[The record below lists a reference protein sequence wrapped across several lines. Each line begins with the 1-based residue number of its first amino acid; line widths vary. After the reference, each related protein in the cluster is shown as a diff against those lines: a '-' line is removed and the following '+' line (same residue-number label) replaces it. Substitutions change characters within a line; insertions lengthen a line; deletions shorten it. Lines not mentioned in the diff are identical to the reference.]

1 MYYQYISD
9 EQRRMGANPGQPFG
23 TGSIF
28 AHCGVA
34 PSSCTCSTPRRSRLA
49 LHENRPRRSDQVGC
63 WQARIIPTGAV
74 YDGRAQ
80 VEAYYRESR
89 TAFPDQRNELIS
101 LRHAEDAVIVEF
113 WLRGTHRGPLGHV
126 PPTGRA
132 FEVRMSAFFIFEGER
147 LVCERVYFDAM
158 SLLRQLLAGVS
169 LRRPASLLVLLRTL
183 RGLGRNQ
190 RKMAAR

>member
-1 MYYQYISD
+1 MAEAELRVAREKLVREHMAD
-9 EQRRMGANPGQPFG
+9 ENSLDFDRVLATFP
-23 TGSIF
+23 
-28 AHCGVA
+28 H
-34 PSSCTCSTPRRSRLA
+34 PRY
-49 LHENRPRRSDQVGC
+49 E
-63 WQARIIPTGAV
+63 IIPTGAV
-74 YDGRAQ
+74 YDGRVE

-126 PPTGRA
+126 PPTGQS

-147 LVCERVYFDAM
+147 LACERVYFDAM
-158 SLLRQLLAGVS
+158 SMLRQLLAGVS

-190 RKMAAR
+190 KELQGR

>member
-1 MYYQYISD
+1 MTATELRAAREKLVREHMAD
-9 EQRRMGANPGQPFG
+9 ENSLDFER
-23 TGSIF
+23 
-28 AHCGVA
+28 V
-34 PSSCTCSTPRRSRLA
+34 LA
-49 LHENRPRRSDQVGC
+49 TFPHPHYEIV
-63 WQARIIPTGAV
+63 PTGAV
-74 YDGRAQ
+74 YDGRAA

-132 FEVRMSAFFIFEGER
+132 FEVRMSAFFIFEEDK

-169 LRRPASLLVLLRTL
+169 PLRPASLLLLLRVL

-190 RKMAAR
+190 AELKRR

>member
-1 MYYQYISD
+1 MAGSKRMTETASRAAREKLVREHMAD
-9 EQRRMGANPGQPFG
+9 ENTLDFG
-23 TGSIF
+23 R
-28 AHCGVA
+28 V
-34 PSSCTCSTPRRSRLA
+34 LA
-49 LHENRPRRSDQVGC
+49 TFPHPHYEIV
-63 WQARIIPTGAV
+63 PTGAV
-74 YDGRAQ
+74 YDGRAE

-132 FEVRMSAFFIFEGER
+132 FELRMSAFFIFESER

-158 SLLRQLLAGVS
+158 TMLRQLLAGVS
-169 LRRPASLLVLLRTL
+169 PLRPGSLLMLLRVL

-190 RKMAAR
+190 RELAAR

>member
-1 MYYQYISD
+1 MTDAAVRTAREKLVREHMAD
-9 EQRRMGANPGQPFG
+9 ENSLDFG
-23 TGSIF
+23 R
-28 AHCGVA
+28 V
-34 PSSCTCSTPRRSRLA
+34 LA
-49 LHENRPRRSDQVGC
+49 TFPHPHYE
-63 WQARIIPTGAV
+63 IIPTGAV
-74 YDGRAQ
+74 YDGRAA

-89 TAFPDQRNELIS
+89 TAFPDQRNELLS

-190 RKMAAR
+190 KVGRVSEGEA

>member
-1 MYYQYISD
+1 MAEAGLRAGREKLVREHMAD
-9 EQRRMGANPGQPFG
+9 ENSLDF
-23 TGSIF
+23 
-28 AHCGVA
+28 
-34 PSSCTCSTPRRSRLA
+34 SRVLA
-49 LHENRPRRSDQVGC
+49 TFPHPHYEIV
-63 WQARIIPTGAV
+63 PTGAV
-74 YDGRAQ
+74 YDGRAA

-101 LRHAEDAVIVEF
+101 LRHADDAVIVEF

-132 FEVRMSAFFIFEGER
+132 FEVRMSAFFIFDGDR

-158 SLLRQLLAGVS
+158 SLLRQLLAGVNP
-169 LRRPASLLVLLRTL
+169 RRPASLLLLLRVL

-190 RKMAAR
+190 RELAAHG